1 MIIRQSDLA
10 SYQYCAQQ
18 VKLKADAKRQGW
30 QEPVLS
36 ATARGTV
43 LHFAFEVLQRL
54 HHEGRE
60 DALDVALATFEHY
73 WEPTHIGEISE
84 GPVTEWIGH
93 DTWGGLLQRS
103 LGNLRAAYE
112 WIKKDKSVL
121 LALEHTFDVPIVID
135 DEEHTLHGT
144 IDRLALR
151 MINSRPVL
159 GVDDLKGYRRKKSH
173 LDWAT
178 QWTLYAYASLAP
190 EFWAPFY
197 EDEAVVEGLAD
208 VVDRL
213 DRRGL
218 ELYPGV
224 HTLGEPTGTRTIPRA
239 GRLLWAWDGFQVLD
253 TGYRG
258 EAHYGRLRAHL
269 REYIKAVRADV
280 YPLTV
285 DGYICSYCP
294 FGNGICGG
302 APLPARQEGIE

>member
-1 MIIRQSDLA
+1 MGDEVIIRQSDLA

-18 VKLKADAKRQGW
+18 VKLKKAAKADGW

-43 LHFAFEVLQRL
+43 LHYAFEVLQKL
-54 HHEGRE
+54 HHEGRA

-73 WEPTHIGEISE
+73 WEPAHIGEISE

-121 LALEHTFDVPIVID
+121 LGLEHTFDVPIVID
-135 DEEHTLHGT
+135 GEQHTLHGT

-151 MINSRPVL
+151 MINSRPVI
-159 GVDDLKGYRRKKSH
+159 GVDDLKGYRRKKTH

-178 QWTLYAYASLAP
+178 QWTLYSYASLQP
-190 EFWAPFY
+190 QFWEPFY
-197 EDEAVVEGLAD
+197 VDDAIAEGFAEI
-208 VVDRL
+208 VDRL

-218 ELYPGV
+218 AIYAASADDSREVL
-224 HTLGEPTGTRTIPRA
+224 PRA
-239 GRLLWAWDGFQVLD
+239 GRLLWAWDGFQAVS
-253 TGYRG
+253 TGYRT
-258 EAHYGRLRAHL
+258 EAHYARLRAHL
-269 REYIKAVRADV
+269 REYIKSVRADI

-285 DGYICSYCP
+285 DGHVCSYCP
-294 FGNGICGG
+294 FGNGICGD